1 MTTPREFEQGQAV
14 FDADGRP
21 GEITQAFFDFDHGD
35 WVYTVE
41 GLGTRAEVELT
52 SVGPDFEEPPPL
64 DIGVDADLDDIGD
77 VAGDGTN
84 GAGDA
89 GGDGTNG
96 EGDVGGGGPPPA
108 EEIDIG
114 TPRDISGYVVPPS
127 GLSRSD
133 VEAIVRSW
141 VNLHRIE
148 VNDALRALESDTE
161 AIEKLTSDLDT
172 LRDSISGLVIE
183 QVGFRDR
190 QAEDL
195 GALEEVDQTSLGGF
209 IRNVGGFLLS
219 PFDKIKDAFEEYVL
233 SEFRDGLNR

>member
-14 FDADGRP
+14 FDTEGRP
-21 GEITQAFFDFDHGD
+21 GEITQAFYDFDFGD
-35 WVYTVE
+35 WIYTVE
-41 GLGTRAEVELT
+41 GLGTKAEIELT
-52 SVGPDFEEPPPL
+52 SVGPDYEEPPPL
-64 DIGVDADLDDIGD
+64 DIGTDAPSEPE
-77 VAGDGTN
+77 VEVEGT
-84 GAGDA
+84 
-89 GGDGTNG
+89 
-96 EGDVGGGGPPPA
+96 GPPLA
-108 EEIDIG
+108 EEIDIR
-114 TPRDISGYVVPPS
+114 TPRDISGYIVPPS

-148 VNDALRALESDTE
+148 VNNALRALESDTE
-161 AIEKLTSDLDT
+161 AIDKLTSDLDS

-219 PFDKIKDAFEEYVL
+219 PFDKIKGAFEEYVL

>member
-14 FDADGRP
+14 FDAEGRP

-41 GLGTRAEVELT
+41 GLGTRAEVE
-52 SVGPDFEEPPPL
+52 VE
-64 DIGVDADLDDIGD
+64 
-77 VAGDGTN
+77 
-84 GAGDA
+84 
-89 GGDGTNG
+89 
-96 EGDVGGGGPPPA
+96 GGGPPPS

-148 VNDALRALESDTE
+148 VNNALQALERDTE
-161 AIEKLTSDLDT
+161 AIDKLTSDLDA

-183 QVGFRDR
+183 QVSFKDR

-195 GALEEVDQTSLGGF
+195 GALEEVEQTSLGGF

>member
-1 MTTPREFEQGQAV
+1 MADFQITAFGAEF
-14 FDADGRP
+14 
-21 GEITQAFFDFDHGD
+21 
-35 WVYTVE
+35 
-41 GLGTRAEVELT
+41 AEPEA
-52 SVGPDFEEPPPL
+52 L
-64 DIGVDADLDDIGD
+64 DIG
-77 VAGDGTN
+77 
-84 GAGDA
+84 GDA
-89 GGDGTNG
+89 PLNGDSDTSTDIEMG
-96 EGDVGGGGPPPA
+96 A

-127 GLSRSD
+127 ELSRSD

-148 VNDALRALESDTE
+148 VNNALQALESDTE
-161 AIEKLTSDLDT
+161 AIDKLTSDLDT

-195 GALEEVDQTSLGGF
+195 GALEEIDQTSLGGF

>member
-14 FDADGRP
+14 FDAEGRP
-21 GEITQAFFDFDHGD
+21 GEITQAFYDFDFGE

-52 SVGPDFEEPPPL
+52 SVGPDYEEPPPL
-64 DIGVDADLDDIGD
+64 DIGVDADLDPEVD
-77 VAGDGTN
+77 V
-84 GAGDA
+84 
-89 GGDGTNG
+89 
-96 EGDVGGGGPPPA
+96 EGDGPPPS

-148 VNDALRALESDTE
+148 VNNALQALERDTE
-161 AIEKLTSDLDT
+161 AIDKLTSDLDA

-183 QVGFRDR
+183 QVSFKDR

-195 GALEEVDQTSLGGF
+195 GALEEVEQTSLGGF

>member
-1 MTTPREFEQGQAV
+1 MTTPREFEVGQAV
-14 FDADGRP
+14 FDAEGRP
-21 GEITQAFFDFDHGD
+21 GEITQAFYDFDFGD
-35 WVYTVE
+35 WIYTVE
-41 GLGTRAEVELT
+41 GLGTKAEIELT
-52 SVGPDFEEPPPL
+52 AFGPEFAEPE
-64 DIGVDADLDDIGD
+64 
-77 VAGDGTN
+77 VAV
-84 GAGDA
+84 
-89 GGDGTNG
+89 
-96 EGDVGGGGPPPA
+96 EGGGPSPA

-148 VNDALRALESDTE
+148 VDNALRALESDTE
-161 AIEKLTSDLDT
+161 AIDKLTSDLDT
-172 LRDSISGLVIE
+172 LRDSVSGLVIE

>member
-1 MTTPREFEQGQAV
+1 MTTPREFEVGQAV
-14 FDADGRP
+14 FDAEGRP
-21 GEITQAFFDFDHGD
+21 GEITQAFYDIDD
-35 WVYTVE
+35 AAWVYEVS
-41 GLGTRAEVELT
+41 GLGTMADFQITAFGPEFAEPEA
-52 SVGPDFEEPPPL
+52 L
-64 DIGVDADLDDIGD
+64 DIGGDADLDPE
-77 VAGDGTN
+77 VEV
-84 GAGDA
+84 
-89 GGDGTNG
+89 
-96 EGDVGGGGPPPA
+96 EGDGPPPS

-133 VEAIVRSW
+133 VEAIVRRW

-148 VNDALRALESDTE
+148 VNNALQALERDTE
-161 AIEKLTSDLDT
+161 AIDKLTSDLDA

-183 QVGFRDR
+183 QVSFKDR

-195 GALEEVDQTSLGGF
+195 GALEEVEQTSLGGF

>member
-14 FDADGRP
+14 FDAEGRP
-21 GEITQAFFDFDHGD
+21 GEITQAFYDSDHGD

-41 GLGTRAEVELT
+41 GLGTRAEVEL
-52 SVGPDFEEPPPL
+52 SPVGPDFEEPPPL
-64 DIGVDADLDDIGD
+64 DIGVDADSEAE
-77 VAGDGTN
+77 V
-84 GAGDA
+84 
-89 GGDGTNG
+89 
-96 EGDVGGGGPPPA
+96 EVEGGGFPPA

-148 VNDALRALESDTE
+148 VNNALRALESDTE
-161 AIEKLTSDLDT
+161 AIDKLTSDLDT
-172 LRDSISGLVIE
+172 LRDSVSGLVIE

-195 GALEEVDQTSLGGF
+195 GALEEIEETSLGGF
-209 IRNVGGFLLS
+209 IRTVGGFLLS
-219 PFDKIKDAFEEYVL
+219 PFDKIKDALEEYILGEV
-233 SEFRDGLNR
+233 RDGLNR

>member
-14 FDADGRP
+14 FDAEGRP
-21 GEITQAFFDFDHGD
+21 GEITQAFYDFDFGE

-41 GLGTRAEVELT
+41 GLGTRNETDLSA
-52 SVGPDFEEPPPL
+52 VGADYEEPPPL
-64 DIGVDADLDDIGD
+64 DIGTDADSEPE
-77 VAGDGTN
+77 V
-84 GAGDA
+84 
-89 GGDGTNG
+89 
-96 EGDVGGGGPPPA
+96 EVEVEGPPPA

-141 VNLHRIE
+141 VNLHRLE
-148 VNDALRALESDTE
+148 VNNALRALESDTE
-161 AIEKLTSDLDT
+161 AIDKLTSDLDT
-172 LRDSISGLVIE
+172 LRDSISGLVLE
-183 QVGFRDR
+183 QVRFRDR
-190 QAEDL
+190 EAEDL

-219 PFDKIKDAFEEYVL
+219 PFEKIKGAMEEYILGEV
-233 SEFRDGLNR
+233 RDGLNR

>member
-14 FDADGRP
+14 FDAEGRP

-52 SVGPDFEEPPPL
+52 SVGPDYEEPPPL
-64 DIGVDADLDDIGD
+64 DIGVDADLDPE
-77 VAGDGTN
+77 VEV
-84 GAGDA
+84 
-89 GGDGTNG
+89 
-96 EGDVGGGGPPPA
+96 EGDGPPPS

-148 VNDALRALESDTE
+148 VNNALQALERDTE
-161 AIEKLTSDLDT
+161 AIDKLTSDLDA

-183 QVGFRDR
+183 QVSFKDR

-195 GALEEVDQTSLGGF
+195 GALEEVEQTSLGGF

>member
-1 MTTPREFEQGQAV
+1 MVTSTSPREFEQGQAV
-14 FDADGRP
+14 FDAEGRP
-21 GEITQAFFDFDHGD
+21 GEITQAFYDFDFGD
-35 WVYTVE
+35 WIYTVS
-41 GLGTRAEVELT
+41 GLGTRAQIEL
-52 SVGPDFEEPPPL
+52 SAVGPDFEEPPPL
-64 DIGVDADLDDIGD
+64 DIGVDADPEPE
-77 VAGDGTN
+77 V
-84 GAGDA
+84 
-89 GGDGTNG
+89 
-96 EGDVGGGGPPPA
+96 EVEVEGPPPA

-148 VNDALRALESDTE
+148 VNNALQALESDTE
-161 AIEKLTSDLDT
+161 AIDKLTSDLDT

-183 QVGFRDR
+183 QVSFRDR

-195 GALEEVDQTSLGGF
+195 GALEEIEQTSLGGF

>member
-1 MTTPREFEQGQAV
+1 VTTPREFEQGQAV
-14 FDADGRP
+14 FDAEGRP
-21 GEITQAFFDFDHGD
+21 GEITQAFYDFDFGD
-35 WVYTVE
+35 WIYTVS
-41 GLGTRAEVELT
+41 GLGTKAEIELT
-52 SVGPDFEEPPPL
+52 AFGPEFAEPEAL
-64 DIGVDADLDDIGD
+64 DIGGDADLDPE
-77 VAGDGTN
+77 V
-84 GAGDA
+84 
-89 GGDGTNG
+89 
-96 EGDVGGGGPPPA
+96 EVEGGGPPPS

-148 VNDALRALESDTE
+148 VNNALQALESDTE
-161 AIEKLTSDLDT
+161 AIDKLTSDLDT

-183 QVGFRDR
+183 QVRFRDR

-195 GALEEVDQTSLGGF
+195 GALEEIEETSLGGF

-219 PFDKIKDAFEEYVL
+219 PFDKIKDALEEYILGEV
-233 SEFRDGLNR
+233 RDGLNR

>member
-1 MTTPREFEQGQAV
+1 MTTPREFEVGQAV
-14 FDADGRP
+14 FDAEGRP
-21 GEITQAFFDFDHGD
+21 GEITQAFYDMDD
-35 WVYTVE
+35 ASWVYEVS
-41 GLGTRAEVELT
+41 GLGTMASFQIT
-52 SVGPDFEEPPPL
+52 AFGPEFAEPPPL
-64 DIGVDADLDDIGD
+64 DIGTDAKTETE
-77 VAGDGTN
+77 VKVEGDG
-84 GAGDA
+84 
-89 GGDGTNG
+89 
-96 EGDVGGGGPPPA
+96 PPLA

-114 TPRDISGYVVPPS
+114 TSRDISGYVVPPS

-161 AIEKLTSDLDT
+161 AIDKLTSDLDT

-195 GALEEVDQTSLGGF
+195 GALEEIEETSLGGF